1 MCRVMSSVLKTVVCS
16 IALML
21 LVACDSDGDDQLLSN
36 LVSIADDNL
45 TGLNIQGTTAVL
57 SIGQTTTLDLSAR
70 TDAGTTVGVSDADW
84 TSSDTSI
91 ATVSNSGVVT
101 AGGVD
106 GDVTITASF
115 GILSTSTV
123 ISVSSAPLNSIDIL
137 VGNSSD
143 VIVEIDACRDL
154 QLSAQGF
161 FQGEEGSP
169 RNISDSVLWSAS
181 PATASIDDS
190 EPGLLRTTVAGTVT
204 VTATSENLMTVTG
217 SPVVGTQD
225 FTVADTL
232 TAIRI
237 EGNDSELRFGNAVQ
251 FRAIA
256 TYSDGSEADV
266 TDNTVWAIDDGA
278 STDFAEVFRGLVEP
292 SRAGDGMLRASC
304 GGQSVSVNIAAGTN
318 EVDEVLIGSGNDLN
332 LNLPGNGSITLNLV
346 ANALFAG
353 MVVRDVTEDSDWSLL
368 STNGRATVSSTSG
381 TRGRLVI
388 TGPTTVTVQAV
399 FTNDDG
405 VSFAPSIDITASQ

>member
-143 VIVEIDACRDL
+143 VIIEIDACRDL

-237 EGNDSELRFGNAVQ
+237 EAVSY
-251 FRAIA
+251 
-256 TYSDGSEADV
+256 TH
-266 TDNTVWAIDDGA
+266 
-278 STDFAEVFRGLVEP
+278 L
-292 SRAGDGMLRASC
+292 
-304 GGQSVSVNIAAGTN
+304 
-318 EVDEVLIGSGNDLN
+318 
-332 LNLPGNGSITLNLV
+332 TL
-346 ANALFAG
+346 
-353 MVVRDVTEDSDWSLL
+353 
-368 STNGRATVSSTSG
+368 
-381 TRGRLVI
+381 
-388 TGPTTVTVQAV
+388 PTTPYV
-399 FTNDDG
+399 
-405 VSFAPSIDITASQ
+405 